1 MSLKASISGFGNIR
15 KRLNLWET
23 SFINPRFGEHP
34 DEKRRIYKS
43 FTRKTDGQAWLAQ
56 QRVAIETG
64 IWRSPREEEAA
75 RIEAVRRAQIEGKT
89 FAEYAERWFA
99 QKGHK
104 PSTATAYRK
113 YYENHLKPHWG
124 DTPLRS
130 ISTPLVMEWVAEHLS
145 PGKDGA
151 RRKAYEL
158 FRSILNDALLDELIE
173 SLPCNKRTNQLA
185 QRKTGESARHE
196 AHAIS
201 AEELFAVIGH
211 LPEHER
217 LFTLFMGVAGL
228 RLGEAREL
236 RRHDLD
242 LENGLVY
249 VSRGV
254 TGEGRKRAVST
265 PKTAKS
271 RRPIPLAP
279 QIVEAFKEHLE
290 TQGKRPQNA
299 LVFPSSTGD
308 DWYINESTYR
318 GHLKKA
324 CAAAGIPRITAHDLR
339 HTAASLALQVEGVT
353 VKDVMDLLGH
363 TTSHMTMHY
372 AHTYD
377 TQQQRIAD
385 GVAAAVLNAPPLN
398 VTPLRKAQ

>member
-1 MSLKASISGFGNIR
+1 MAGIRRSTAFGSMEARGKRWRASFP
-15 KRLNLWET
+15 
-23 SFINPRFGEHP
+23 NPRYGLHP
-34 DEKRRIYKS
+34 DEPHRIQRS
-43 FTRKTDGQAWLAQ
+43 FNLKTEGHAWLAAQ
-56 QRVAIETG
+56 KTAIDKGE
-64 IWRSPREEEAA
+64 WRSPREVEVARLETERLAA
-75 RIEAVRRAQIEGKT
+75 IQGKT

-113 YYENHLKPHWG
+113 YYENHLKPYWG
-124 DTPLRS
+124 ATPLRS
-130 ISTPLVMEWVAEHLS
+130 ITTPLVMEWVAEHLS
-145 PGKDGA
+145 PTKDGA

-158 FRSILNDALLDELIE
+158 FRAILNDAVLDELIDT
-173 SLPCNKRTNQLA
+173 LPCNKRTNQLA
-185 QRKTGESARHE
+185 HRKTGESSRHE
-196 AHAIS
+196 AHAIK
-201 AEELFAVIGH
+201 AEELFAVVQL

-228 RLGEAREL
+228 RIGEAREL

-242 LENGLVY
+242 LDTGLIY

-254 TGEGRKRAVST
+254 TGEGRKRVVST

-279 QIVEAFKEHLE
+279 QLVEAFKEHLE
-290 TQGKRPQNA
+290 AQGKRPQNA
-299 LVFPSSTGD
+299 LVFPSSTGA

-324 CAAAGIPRITAHDLR
+324 CETLGIPRITAHDLR
-339 HTAASLALQVEGVT
+339 HTAASLALQVEGINA
-353 VKDVMDLLGH
+353 KDVQDLLGH

-372 AHTYD
+372 AHTFD
-377 TQQQRIAD
+377 TQQQRIAN
-385 GVAAAVLNAPPLN
+385 GVAAAVLNAPALN